1 MSEVGFVGLDVSVF
15 SSVLEEGDS
24 DARVTLAR
32 QLAMLLCD
40 EDTPRSER
48 EQVIPVLLKLTVDP
62 SREVRAI
69 LALEMEAHA
78 NLHADIVF
86 SIIADDDDISLPF
99 LSRTPALNPWH
110 MMAVLRVGDEARQA
124 TVAGRSDITAEAA
137 AYIIKASPQKTVLAM
152 MQNTVVQLEPEDYAT
167 LYARF
172 GQSAEVTERLL
183 NAPDLPL
190 DIRIVQAKRTASR
203 MRQLMAEKGWV
214 AANNASELVAD
225 AEDVAVMRILVEA
238 SPDERVK
245 ATAFLA
251 AKNMLTPALIVRAA
265 TIGEMNVVMAAL
277 AHLTGYSV
285 QRAGEMMFTRSM
297 VSFKSIF
304 NKSGLP
310 QSCFGIL
317 KAACEVSVEA
327 RDEGLPLDSESFGR
341 RVLEALMTRYESMG
355 SADRAK
361 QIEYLGR
368 YGEDRIRKIAKRLK
382 ADLLR
387 AA

>member
-1 MSEVGFVGLDVSVF
+1 
-15 SSVLEEGDS
+15 
-24 DARVTLAR
+24 
-32 QLAMLLCD
+32 
-40 EDTPRSER
+40 
-48 EQVIPVLLKLTVDP
+48 
-62 SREVRAI
+62 
-69 LALEMEAHA
+69 
-78 NLHADIVF
+78 
-86 SIIADDDDISLPF
+86 
-99 LSRTPALNPWH
+99 
-110 MMAVLRVGDEARQA
+110 
-124 TVAGRSDITAEAA
+124 
-137 AYIIKASPQKTVLAM
+137 
-152 MQNTVVQLEPEDYAT
+152 
-167 LYARF
+167 
-172 GQSAEVTERLL
+172 
-183 NAPDLPL
+183 
-190 DIRIVQAKRTASR
+190 
-203 MRQLMAEKGWV
+203 
-214 AANNASELVAD
+214 
-225 AEDVAVMRILVEA
+225 
-238 SPDERVK
+238 
-245 ATAFLA
+245 
-251 AKNMLTPALIVRAA
+251 MLTPALIVRAA